1 MNIDKYIY
9 KLEHANSI
17 MKNII
22 TNNEK
27 LIKQLEDKLFVD
39 INKNEIKQYK
49 QYVNQ
54 LQNVIY
60 STDTY
65 YLKYLHK
72 K

>member
-1 MNIDKYIY
+1 MNTDKYIY
-9 KLEHANSI
+9 KLKHANSI

-22 TNNEK
+22 INNEK

>member
-1 MNIDKYIY
+1 MNTDKYIY
-9 KLEHANSI
+9 KLEHSNSI

-27 LIKQLEDKLFVD
+27 LIKQLENKLFVD

-49 QYVNQ
+49 QYMNQ

>member
-27 LIKQLEDKLFVD
+27 LIKQLEDKLFFD

>member
-1 MNIDKYIY
+1 MNTDKYIY
-9 KLEHANSI
+9 KLEHSNSI

-27 LIKQLEDKLFVD
+27 LIRQLEDKLFVD
-39 INKNEIKQYK
+39 INKNDLKQYK